1 MQTKCNMWTAKQRV
15 CLYSFLF
22 ILHFHLSRRFVW
34 KRLPWELSHY
44 RTHGKWEMISRSY
57 VILLIF
63 VCFEQHF
70 WLVGWAML
78 LTPTWEWIFFRKFV
92 TLEVLWSTIS
102 SPWTGCFSRYL
113 SVAGYAHILARDNNM
128 AAVHN
133 LSFLYLAIERL
144 KCKRTL

>member
-15 CLYSFLF
+15 CLYSFLL
-22 ILHFHLSRRFVW
+22 ILHFHLSHRFVW

-44 RTHGKWEMISRSY
+44 RTHGKWEMISRNY

-102 SPWTGCFSRYL
+102 SPWTGYFSRYL
-113 SVAGYAHILARDNNM
+113 FVAGYKYLARDNNM
-128 AAVHN
+128 TAVHY
-133 LSFLYLAIERL
+133 LSSLYLTNECL
-144 KCKRTL
+144 KYRRTL